1 MTTSPSPDAIAAA
14 AETIVYVVT
23 MVVAFWSAVLGRP

>member
-1 MTTSPSPDAIAAA
+1 MPDSMSPDAIAAA

-23 MVVAFWSAVLGRP
+23 MMVTFWSAVLGRP